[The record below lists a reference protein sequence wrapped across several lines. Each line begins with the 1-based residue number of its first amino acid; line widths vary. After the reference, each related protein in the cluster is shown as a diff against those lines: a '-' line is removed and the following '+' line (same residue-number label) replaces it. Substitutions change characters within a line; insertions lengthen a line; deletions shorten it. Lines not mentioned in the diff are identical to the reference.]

1 LEERTKE
8 LDDLYSEANENDK
21 GIEETK
27 TEVFLLK
34 EKLEFKEKHEA
45 TLEVSGIYILNL
57 F

>member
-1 LEERTKE
+1 MEERTKE